1 MFDVVVV
8 GAGPCGSAAARE
20 CAQLG
25 LSTLLLEEHATIGA
39 PVQCAGL
46 LSNAAFD
53 ECRVSKASVL
63 NSVSGARVTSA
74 PDSSLTFDAGETRAF
89 VVDRGALDR
98 EMAWAAANAGAEI
111 ALKTVATSL
120 DGHEVITIG
129 ADGRRRIPCRIVI
142 AADGPRSVIAR
153 SAGFVPSPLYFS
165 GIQAEI
171 AHEMDNRYVEMYPN
185 ASPDFFGWAIP
196 CGKGRA
202 RVGLCGQEKVRERF
216 AAFRKN
222 FDAGCLHLVSGVIPI
237 GVRPR
242 TFGNRVL
249 LVGDAAGFAKPTS
262 GGGIYTGVRSARLA
276 AEVAAECCSSGKFDD
291 AALGQYEQRWKQD
304 FGSELSTGLRFLRLR
319 MRMSQ
324 ESVDEVCRILNDPDI
339 IDLIVRYGDMD
350 RPGELIRKLIRK
362 PAIFRRMGGIV
373 RSEIKE
379 LMIC

>member
-74 PDSSLTFDAGETRAF
+74 PDSSLTFDAGETRAV

-98 EMAWAAANAGAEI
+98 EIAWAAANAGAEI
-111 ALKTVATSL
+111 ALKTVATAL
-120 DGHEVITIG
+120 DGHEVITTG

-153 SAGFVPSPLYFS
+153 SAGFEPSPLYFS

-171 AHEMDNRYVEMYPN
+171 AHEMDDRYVELFPN

-196 CGKGRA
+196 CGEGRA
-202 RVGLCGQEKVRERF
+202 RVGLCGQEHVRERF

-222 FDAGCLHLVSGVIPI
+222 FDSGCLHLISGVIPI

-276 AEVAAECCSSGKFDD
+276 AEVAAECCSSGQFDD

-304 FGSELSTGLRFLRLR
+304 FGNELSTGLRFLRLR